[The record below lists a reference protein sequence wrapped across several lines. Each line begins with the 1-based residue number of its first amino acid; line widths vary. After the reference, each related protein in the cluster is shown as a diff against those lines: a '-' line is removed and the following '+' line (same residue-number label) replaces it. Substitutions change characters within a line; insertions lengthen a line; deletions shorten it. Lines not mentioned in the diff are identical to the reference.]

1 MKIKFT
7 HDFRGKLTDEH
18 FYLAGDE
25 IEVSN
30 DIGQQ
35 LIDLDH
41 AVAVEVEPEPEAPK
55 VVVSKPQ
62 AEKPK
67 RGRPKKEADD
77 GAK

>member
-35 LIDLDH
+35 LIDLNH
-41 AVAVEVEPEPEAPK
+41 AVEVEPEPEAPK
-55 VVVSKPQ
+55 VVKPQ
-62 AEKPK
+62 TEKPK